1 MYNNN
6 GDLTIL
12 QTYFRTILTL
22 VVIGAGGI
30 LTYIWYDNSKPLAKT
45 VDPDDN
51 GIQSGMSKV
60 KNEINTW

>member
-45 VDPDDN
+45 VDADDN